1 MTLGNALELIILKVA
16 PGSAR
21 VRIVSP
27 EFVLVLNTERNLLD
41 AGCVDLSLLSSV
53 CVELKQVSYAV
64 MFVVFGGSMVTP
76 GSTSSSSV
84 VWMM

>member
-1 MTLGNALELIILKVA
+1 MTLGNALELIILRVA

-21 VRIVSP
+21 VRMVSP
-27 EFVLVLNTERNLLD
+27 EFVLVLYTKRNLLD
-41 AGCVDLSLLSSV
+41 AGCIDLSLLSFV

-64 MFVVFGGSMVTP
+64 MFVVFGGSTVTP
-76 GSTSSSSV
+76 GSTSSSSI